1 MNNPRTNRRQFI
13 RSTATAAAAM
23 AAGFSPRLRAAESS
37 STTEPAGKITAKADA
52 MILIW
57 LPGGLPQ
64 TDTWDPKKFTPFRAG
79 MKGNELLGTCESIPT
94 AADGIR
100 FGQGLENLA
109 AVMDKGTVVRSLSN
123 ETKFGAIH
131 LKAQYYMMTG
141 YLFPAGVK
149 APSIGSVIA
158 RTLGRRNR
166 EVPPYIYLGR
176 DVATNDDEK
185 LFISEYIG
193 PGFYGV
199 QHAPLMVPDPGKG
212 LAALEG
218 AGNMTVGRLD
228 RREEYLRALAGLG
241 PPELRSAGKTRE
253 YLNMMDGARA
263 LMDSPV
269 KKAFDFRADEK
280 PEILRAY
287 QPQTSA
293 SEQIEPDYY
302 YGDRFGHGL
311 LLARRLVERGA
322 RFVQVEYPY
331 AAFKGF
337 DTHDN
342 GRRRMIEMK
351 RLIDRPIAQLIRDL
365 DERGLLERTLV
376 CVMTEFGRTIASAPA
391 AGKEAEGFAERHNGS
406 QLVIENERMYGF
418 HGHFSSCNS
427 LLFFGGGFKKGF
439 VYGKTASEHP
449 MVPVENP
456 VRLEDVHATIY
467 RAMGIAPDTAYAT
480 EERPFYV
487 TKDGKGR
494 PIEALLA

>member
-1 MNNPRTNRRQFI
+1 M
-13 RSTATAAAAM
+13 AAAL
-23 AAGFSPRLRAAESS
+23 AAGFPARAWSGESGTAGP
-37 STTEPAGKITAKADA
+37 STKIKARADA
-52 MILIW
+52 MIVIW
-57 LPGGLPQ
+57 LPGGLCQ
-64 TDTWDPKKFTPFRAG
+64 TDTWDPKKFTPFRKG

-94 AADGIR
+94 AVDGIR

-109 AVMDKGTVVRSLSN
+109 AVMDKGTLLRSLSN

-141 YLFPAGVK
+141 YLSPAGVK
-149 APSIGSVIA
+149 APSMGSVIA
-158 RTLGRRNR
+158 RTLGRRHRN
-166 EVPPYIYLGR
+166 VPPYIYLGR
-176 DVATNDDEK
+176 EIATNDDEK

-193 PGFYGV
+193 PGFYGL
-199 QHAPLMVPDPGKG
+199 QHAPLMVPDAGKG
-212 LAALEG
+212 LETLSG
-218 AGNMTVGRLD
+218 AGNMTVSRLD
-228 RREEYLRALAGLG
+228 QREEYLRALAGLG
-241 PPELRSAGKTRE
+241 PAELRSSEKARE
-253 YLNMMDGARA
+253 YLNMLDEARA

-269 KKAFDFRADEK
+269 KKAFEFRADEK
-280 PEILRAY
+280 PEILNAY
-287 QPQTSA
+287 QPAPPAKDAMES
-293 SEQIEPDYY
+293 DYY

-337 DTHDN
+337 DTHEN

-351 RLIDRPIAQLIRDL
+351 RQIDRPIAQLIRDL

-391 AGKEAEGFAERHNGS
+391 AGKEPEGFAERHDGS
-406 QLVIENERMYGF
+406 HLVIENEKMYGF

-427 LLFFGGGFKKGF
+427 MLFFGGGFKKGYA
-439 VYGKTASEHP
+439 YGKTAPEHP
-449 MVPVENP
+449 MVPIENP

-467 RAMGIAPDTAYAT
+467 EAMGIAPDTSYIT

-487 TKDGKGR
+487 TKDGAGR